1 MFTGIA
7 TRSPMA
13 VRSVRMVNSPA
24 EVVPSS
30 VWNGCATKGAAMQVN
45 MVVNAETIR
54 AAALNPRPGE
64 IHRISIDSRM
74 EI

>member
-1 MFTGIA
+1 
-7 TRSPMA
+7 MA

-30 VWNGCATKGAAMQVN
+30 VWSGCATKGADMQVN

-54 AAALNPRPGE
+54 GCCPKSPSGE
-64 IHRISIDSRM
+64 IHRISIDRRT

>member
-1 MFTGIA
+1 MPPDRH
-7 TRSPMA
+7 RSSTA

-30 VWNGCATKGAAMQVN
+30 VWNWCATKGADMQVN

-54 AAALNPRPGE
+54 GCCPKSRPA
-64 IHRISIDSRM
+64 RSSV
-74 EI
+74 